1 MWGEAR
7 GGGGATPVPGQREEP
22 ELRGHRGG
30 ERKTGLDHSA
40 QDALH
45 NPRALRTPQALRTGI
60 SACALWVEGWEQ
72 GGPRALRM
80 SCLFSLLDIL
90 LQ

>member
-1 MWGEAR
+1 M
-7 GGGGATPVPGQREEP
+7 PVPGP

-30 ERKTGLDHSA
+30 ERKMGLDHSA

-45 NPRALRTPQALRTGI
+45 NPRALRTPRASEKEGNRWTGI

-72 GGPRALRM
+72 GGPRA
-80 SCLFSLLDIL
+80 
-90 LQ
+90 